1 MDWIIAAGTISLG
14 VLIGI
19 LVGYFVNEAKK
30 MDKALLTSAIGILA
44 GGGVVAIFSLLG
56 GLKEPPHEV
65 WLYPCGLLAGYFIA
79 TVYEHVFPSQ

>member
-44 GGGVVAIFSLLG
+44 RNVSMTL
-56 GLKEPPHEV
+56 
-65 WLYPCGLLAGYFIA
+65 
-79 TVYEHVFPSQ
+79 EHLVS